1 LSASST
7 TGTIAWRCALE
18 ANSGT
23 TPPYFSWIFWLEIM
37 LLKII
42 LSLQTEAAVS
52 SHEDSIARMVIIVC
66 KGMASKKYRR
76 V

>member
-1 LSASST
+1 
-7 TGTIAWRCALE
+7 
-18 ANSGT
+18 
-23 TPPYFSWIFWLEIM
+23 M

-66 KGMASKKYRR
+66 KGMASKNIGEFKRISANKMKHDSILQQTNK
-76 V
+76 